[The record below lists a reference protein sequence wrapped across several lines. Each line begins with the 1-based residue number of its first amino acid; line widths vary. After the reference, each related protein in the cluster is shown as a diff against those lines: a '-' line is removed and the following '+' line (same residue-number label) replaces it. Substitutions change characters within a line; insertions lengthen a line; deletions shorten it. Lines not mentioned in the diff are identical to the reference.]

1 MSHFFCWCL
10 KSSGQPVWKRKG
22 RRRKAWKGNVCNV
35 HILCITSS
43 PPKSLQM
50 SESAGMIKRWT
61 AFQMSLWGR
70 WYPHEGPPLSRPC
83 VRFSERVDL
92 LSSSLTS
99 VLGTGNFSCIPQ
111 MDFFFSLS
119 PVLLSVTS
127 FQVSPILSQFLII
140 LLVYAAFP
148 WPHQLCLPY
157 QTESILECSPQQ
169 RSPQV
174 KITDITMT
182 ACQIFVQLL
191 CIIYIRLHFWN
202 ALLPRSRARLIY
214 LTSSITIISQLHAPT
229 FLLYCFIFFLS
240 FIHFNPHS
248 SFFFPSKRFINK
260 VITVYIGGFATKEA
274 GIMESFPAFMSQ
286 TNNH

>member
-1 MSHFFCWCL
+1 
-10 KSSGQPVWKRKG
+10 
-22 RRRKAWKGNVCNV
+22 
-35 HILCITSS
+35 
-43 PPKSLQM
+43 
-50 SESAGMIKRWT
+50 
-61 AFQMSLWGR
+61 
-70 WYPHEGPPLSRPC
+70 
-83 VRFSERVDL
+83 
-92 LSSSLTS
+92 
-99 VLGTGNFSCIPQ
+99 
-111 MDFFFSLS
+111 MDFFFLS

-140 LLVYAAFP
+140 MLVYAAFP

-229 FLLYCFIFFLS
+229 FLLYCFIFFCLLS
-240 FIHFNPHS
+240 ILILTAP
-248 SFFFPSKRFINK
+248 FFPSKRFINK
-260 VITVYIGGFATKEA
+260 VITVYIGGFATKGA
-274 GIMESFPAFMSQ
+274 GIMKSFPAFMSQ